1 MRIGPYGQEQ
11 EILAPVSMAV
21 QPVEIAR
28 QDRTASGRK
37 VKDIIA
43 VKNNYQLTYKGL
55 SAASMKIFVNIY
67 KQGEEV
73 SFIYD
78 DSEGEKQVMVYIT
91 SLPRE
96 IFKRRPDLSQN
107 VSITLEEV

>member
-1 MRIGPYGQEQ
+1 MRIGPYSQEQ
-11 EILAPVSMAV
+11 EIPAPASLIV
-21 QPVEIAR
+21 QTVDLSR
-28 QDRTASGRK
+28 RDRTASGRMVTDVIP
-37 VKDIIA
+37 VKS
-43 VKNNYQLTYKGL
+43 NYRLTYKGL
-55 SAASMKIFVNIY
+55 SAATMKIFADIY
-67 KQGEEV
+67 KQGEAV

-96 IFKRRPDLSQN
+96 IFKKRPDLSQN